1 MKIYSNAIQTDR
13 AFIHFDK
20 IQHYS
25 WAKVLDNDYD
35 VKIYSNAGYI
45 IQNMTEEEYIDFTRN
60 YSKFTGVS
68 S

>member
-1 MKIYSNAIQTDR
+1 MKLYNNAIQTDR

-25 WAKVLDNDYD
+25 WAKVLDDDYD

-45 IQNMTEEEYIDFTRN
+45 IQNMTEEEYKGFMNN
-60 YSKFTGVS
+60 YSQFKGVS